1 MGKFVLIDELKH
13 FTFALAYEAFLLCIF
28 CFLGFAKI
36 ALPTCSWIQT
46 GIVAM
51 FMNLGFADRA

>member
-1 MGKFVLIDELKH
+1 MCKFVLINKLEH
-13 FTFALAYEAFLLCIF
+13 FTLALAYKAFLFSIF

-36 ALPTCSWIQT
+36 ALPTGSWVQT

-51 FMNLGFADRA
+51 FMDLGFAD